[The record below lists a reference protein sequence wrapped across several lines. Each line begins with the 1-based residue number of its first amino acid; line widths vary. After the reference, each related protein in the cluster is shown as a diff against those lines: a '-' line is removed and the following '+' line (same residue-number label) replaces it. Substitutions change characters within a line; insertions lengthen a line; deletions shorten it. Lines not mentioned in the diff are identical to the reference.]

1 MIAVIS
7 KIVPKIMVPVPI
19 IAVLSK
25 ICWVSVKSWIVSTV
39 KNKPIARKIQPGIPY
54 SFNGFS
60 IEITFSVLKITE
72 AP

>member
-7 KIVPKIMVPVPI
+7 KIVPKIMVAAPI
-19 IAVLSK
+19 IAVLSN
-25 ICWVSVKSWIVSTV
+25 ICFVSVKSWIVSIV

-60 IEITFSVLKITE
+60 IEIIFSVLKITD